1 MTVTLQR
8 MEVQEEGLRER
19 KKRATREAIARAA
32 MALFGEQGYDSVT
45 VAEVARASGV
55 SEKTVFNYFPAKED
69 LVFNE
74 GMARRQALIHAI
86 RTRPPGTSLV
96 EPFRRQT
103 LELIDRVELG
113 PDEAIV
119 AIPRLVGGS
128 AVLRE
133 RLFLGWEREAALL
146 TPLIAEE
153 TGSAPDDLVPAVVA
167 RSLAWTN
174 RLVFR
179 AAFSRL
185 IAGEDQRALAAD
197 LREQARRAD
206 DQLERGLGDYGV
218 R

>member
-1 MTVTLQR
+1 
-8 MEVQEEGLRER
+8 MEVQDEGLRER
-19 KKRATREAIARAA
+19 KKRETRMAIARAA
-32 MALFGEQGYDSVT
+32 MTLFGADGYDSVT
-45 VAEVARASGV
+45 VADVARAAGV

-74 GMARRQALIHAI
+74 GNARRQALVHAI
-86 RTRPPGTSLV
+86 RTRPAGTSLV

-103 LELIDRVELG
+103 LGLIDRVERG
-113 PDEAIV
+113 PDEAII

-133 RLFLGWEREAALL
+133 RLFIGWEREAALL
-146 TPLIAEE
+146 TPVIAEE
-153 TGSAPDDLVPAVVA
+153 TGSAPDDLVPGVVA

-185 IAGEDQRALAAD
+185 IAGEDQHAIAGD
-197 LREQARRAD
+197 LREQAHRAY
-206 DQLERGLGDYGV
+206 DQLERGLRDYGV